1 MLGLEDYGSGSES
14 EWETEAKTQASSSI
28 NSQSLKPQSKTTS
41 IALPPR
47 TKKRVAISLPSL
59 KPVKDDGDEQVV
71 SRPAAKKPRLESGAR
86 TSSLMSMLPAPKQK
100 NPVSPPLERVLGGGT
115 GQALSFNTPP
125 SAPPTDEEAPA
136 PSIPFLPPSLAKG
149 RSNISLEKDRPKPP
163 ARTPAPAPP
172 LAVDFFSLGEERYRS
187 VIMRYSWYIY
197 LGVANAPKPTD
208 SSSSSSSISVSSAP
222 AIPTFEPPE
231 PTMNDEYPGYYQLPS
246 GVWKA
251 HEPEYYATVLKRW
264 QKEYNDQVRALEK
277 GVAKGFEGMEK
288 EDMEDV
294 DAKKEM
300 ERAKKEIKEREER
313 KAITKGAGGAP
324 DKPKMNI
331 NASKL
336 SGIARS
342 RHQLSTMLKEAY
354 ENRELL
360 EDKIAE
366 GRRNR
371 KEAGNKYGKY
381 DCLTRC
387 LVLIHSCR
395 VLIASLIMHIP
406 TSV

>member
-14 EWETEAKTQASSSI
+14 DGETETKTLASSSI
-28 NSQSLKPQSKTTS
+28 NSQSLKSQSKTTS
-41 IALPPR
+41 IALPPPR
-47 TKKRVAISLPSL
+47 TKKRVAIALPSL
-59 KPVKDDGDEQVV
+59 KPVKDDDDEQEI
-71 SRPAAKKPRLESGAR
+71 SKPAAKKPRLESGAR

-100 NPVSPPLERVLGGGT
+100 NPVPPPTERVLGGGK
-115 GQALSFNTPP
+115 GQALSSNTPP
-125 SAPPTDEEAPA
+125 SAPPADEEAPA

-149 RSNISLEKDRPKPP
+149 RSNISLEEDRPKLS
-163 ARTPAPAPP
+163 ARTPAPTP
-172 LAVDFFSLGEERYRS
+172 AVDFFSLGATS
-187 VIMRYSWYIY
+187 A
-197 LGVANAPKPTD
+197 LKPTD
-208 SSSSSSSISVSSAP
+208 SSSTSSTINISSAP

-251 HEPEYYATVLKRW
+251 HEPEYYATFLKKW

-288 EDMEDV
+288 EGMEDV

-371 KEAGNKYGKY
+371 KEAGNKYGF
-381 DCLTRC
+381 
-387 LVLIHSCR
+387 
-395 VLIASLIMHIP
+395 
-406 TSV
+406 

>member
-14 EWETEAKTQASSSI
+14 DGETETKTQASSSI

-41 IALPPR
+41 SSSIALPPPR
-47 TKKRVAISLPSL
+47 TKKRVAIALPSL
-59 KPVKDDGDEQVV
+59 KPVKDDADEKEI
-71 SRPAAKKPRLESGAR
+71 SRPAAKKPRLESGAG

-100 NPVSPPLERVLGGGT
+100 NPAPAPTERVLGGGK
-115 GQALSFNTPP
+115 GQALSFNTPS
-125 SAPPTDEEAPA
+125 SAPPADEEAPA

-149 RSNISLEKDRPKPP
+149 RSNISLEEDRPKPA
-163 ARTPAPAPP
+163 ARTAAPAPAM
-172 LAVDFFSLGEERYRS
+172 DFFSLGAAS
-187 VIMRYSWYIY
+187 
-197 LGVANAPKPTD
+197 APKPTA
-208 SSSSSSSISVSSAP
+208 SSSSSISISSAP

-246 GVWKA
+246 GAWKA
-251 HEPEYYATVLKRW
+251 HEPEYYATFLKRW

-288 EDMEDV
+288 EGMEDV

-371 KEAGNKYGKY
+371 KEAGNKYGKHDRLARY
-381 DCLTRC
+381 IFRSNSHLQG
-387 LVLIHSCR
+387 SN
-395 VLIASLIMHIP
+395 
-406 TSV
+406 

>member
-1 MLGLEDYGSGSES
+1 MLGLEDYGSGSETD
-14 EWETEAKTQASSSI
+14 EETETKMPTSSSI

-41 IALPPR
+41 SSSIALPPPR
-47 TKKRVAISLPSL
+47 TKKRVAIALPSL
-59 KPVKDDGDEQVV
+59 KPVKVDGDEQEI
-71 SRPAAKKPRLESGAR
+71 SKPTAKKPRLESGAG

-100 NPVSPPLERVLGGGT
+100 TPVPLPTERVLGGGM

-125 SAPPTDEEAPA
+125 SAPPADEEAPA
-136 PSIPFLPPSLAKG
+136 LSIPFLPPSLAKG
-149 RSNISLEKDRPKPP
+149 RSNISLEEDRPKPP
-163 ARTPAPAPP
+163 ARTPAPA
-172 LAVDFFSLGEERYRS
+172 VDFFSLGEGRYRNAI
-187 VIMRYSWYIY
+187 VCYSWYMY
-197 LGVANAPKPTD
+197 SGAASAPKPTD
-208 SSSSSSSISVSSAP
+208 SSSTSSSISVSSAP
-222 AIPTFEPPE
+222 TIPTFEPPE

-251 HEPEYYATVLKRW
+251 HEPEYYATFLKRW

-288 EDMEDV
+288 EGMEDV

-371 KEAGNKYGKY
+371 KEAGNKYGKHDRLACY
-381 DCLTRC
+381 L
-387 LVLIHSCR
+387 LL
-395 VLIASLIMHIP
+395 
-406 TSV
+406 

>member
-1 MLGLEDYGSGSES
+1 
-14 EWETEAKTQASSSI
+14 
-28 NSQSLKPQSKTTS
+28 
-41 IALPPR
+41 
-47 TKKRVAISLPSL
+47 
-59 KPVKDDGDEQVV
+59 
-71 SRPAAKKPRLESGAR
+71 
-86 TSSLMSMLPAPKQK
+86 
-100 NPVSPPLERVLGGGT
+100 
-115 GQALSFNTPP
+115 
-125 SAPPTDEEAPA
+125 
-136 PSIPFLPPSLAKG
+136 
-149 RSNISLEKDRPKPP
+149 
-163 ARTPAPAPP
+163 
-172 LAVDFFSLGEERYRS
+172 
-187 VIMRYSWYIY
+187 
-197 LGVANAPKPTD
+197 
-208 SSSSSSSISVSSAP
+208 
-222 AIPTFEPPE
+222 
-231 PTMNDEYPGYYQLPS
+231 MNDEYPGYYQLPS
-246 GVWKA
+246 GAWKA
-251 HEPEYYATVLKRW
+251 HEPEYYATFLKRW

-288 EDMEDV
+288 EGMEDV

-371 KEAGNKYGKY
+371 KEAGNKYGF
-381 DCLTRC
+381 
-387 LVLIHSCR
+387 
-395 VLIASLIMHIP
+395 
-406 TSV
+406 